1 MAYYESFTLKTVDR
15 KLLSVLNLEM
25 SQLFFSTTFIL
36 PSVTHLNRVALQP
49 RGGGEGAWT
58 SPGVTPK
65 SNRWHSAHLRSTI
78 GIWLRVIKH
87 RVTNGPRQHTK

>member
-65 SNRWHSAHLRSTI
+65 SNRWHSAHLRSTT